1 MGEFINYLSSFNPGA
16 HRGLAEIVQE
26 ADHFLIYEDG
36 RPMLTPGGN
45 RYSHRSER
53 VVRLLLAEM
62 ILSEEKCATTITAPL
77 LFAFQRDILETRGD
91 PFPDQWE
98 QLIRD
103 DPFVRLKTT
112 GKTGISPFSTDDPLF
127 NFSFITVTALVRNI
141 NEMVN
146 ALIREQDLQES
157 DLHPFTELLRHQY
170 LSLDHVD
177 RCILQAFSEK
187 HQSGLVLPMGLT
199 HGLLSPLEYV
209 HGLIS
214 LKMQPETR
222 VNEIIC
228 DVIHGL
234 DYLTCVKSGI
244 QRLSRLDDL
253 IATGESDIL
262 EFKST
267 LRWDIRAGKTSQA
280 IERAC
285 LKTISA
291 FLNTNGGTLLIG
303 VRDDGT
309 IEGIE
314 SDKFV
319 NEDKFLLHLWTLIR
333 TCLGRD
339 VSLSVRT
346 SLEKVSDKTI
356 CRVTCIRNSRPVFLR
371 QPGFPEEFYIRVGP
385 SSNAMDISEALRY
398 IADHFNAAGEGSAG

>member
-1 MGEFINYLSSFNPGA
+1 MDEFLDFCRGFKSGSF
-16 HRGLAEIVQE
+16 RGLPEIVRE
-26 ADHFLIYEDG
+26 GDHFLIYDG
-36 RPMLTPGGN
+36 QAPLLTPGGN
-45 RYSHRSER
+45 LYRHPSER
-53 VVRLLLAEM
+53 VVQILLAGM
-62 ILSEEKCATTITAPL
+62 ILTNPDFPDRITAPM
-77 LFAFQRDILETRGD
+77 LFAFQRDILETQGD
-91 PFPDQWE
+91 PFLIHWDQVVAG
-98 QLIRD
+98 

-112 GKTGISPFSTDDPLF
+112 GKTGILPFPADHPLF
-127 NFSFITVTALVRNI
+127 NFSFITITSLVRNI

-146 ALIREQDLQES
+146 SLIREQDLQES

-170 LSLDHVD
+170 LSLDPVD
-177 RCILQAFSEK
+177 KCVVQAFSEK
-187 HQSGLVLPMGLT
+187 HQSGLVLPLGLT
-199 HGLLSPLEYV
+199 LGLLSPLEYL

-222 VNEIIC
+222 VDELTF
-228 DVIHGL
+228 DVIRGL
-234 DYLTCVKSGI
+234 DYLTCMKSRI
-244 QRLSRLDDL
+244 PRQLRLDEL
-253 IATGESDIL
+253 IANGESDTL

-267 LRWDIRAGKTSQA
+267 LRWDIRAGKSNQA

-303 VRDDGT
+303 VRDDGS

-314 SDKFV
+314 TDKFV

-346 SLEKVSDKTI
+346 SLELISEKTV

-371 QPGFPEEFYIRVGP
+371 QPGFPEEFFIRVGP